1 MSPVREDVVA
11 DALSDV
17 IGVLNELDVGYLA
30 IGGIAT
36 ALRGIDKPVRDID
49 IFLREEDVP
58 KVQEGLA
65 RRGFE
70 AKDPEEDWLEK
81 ATRDDVL
88 VDLIHRIDQ
97 RIEVTDEMIERGD
110 TERVLGTDLRV
121 IGPEDLILSLAI
133 TDKPDT
139 HYWKD
144 ALVVLGNSE
153 IDWGYLERRTN
164 EDPTR
169 MLALLLHARAYG
181 IGVPDHVLA
190 NLVRR
195 CPELQ
200 VHEDEGYLA
209 ARAKE
214 ALIHDERVAEP
225 SLDITCEDGA
235 IVVRGALPAEDRR
248 RAVEDVL
255 HERFPDAQVRN
266 ETTVAG
272 GSEPADTERL

>member
-17 IGVLNELDVGYLA
+17 IAVLNELDVGYLA

-49 IFLREEDVP
+49 IFLREDDVP

-88 VDLIHRIDQ
+88 VDLIHRVDQ

-110 TERVLGTDLRV
+110 TERVLGTELRV

-153 IDWGYLERRTN
+153 IDWTYLERRTT

-169 MLALLLHARAYG
+169 MLALLLHARAYD
-181 IGVPDHVLA
+181 IEVPDHVLT

-214 ALIHDERVAEP
+214 ALIHDERVGEP
-225 SLDITCEDGA
+225 SLDITCEDGT

-255 HERFPDAQVRN
+255 RERFPDAQVRN